1 MIPFNIFGHSKGVNL
16 SDPIVWVDAQ
26 DISTYTLGTASGFG
40 SELVVNGDFGDG
52 LNGWSTNSNAS
63 ASVFNGLARVEVVSS
78 ASGYIFQNVIGLQ
91 SGKTY
96 NITANGYVGTSTKIS
111 LYTAKNGFNDLF
123 SDGVVNINFTATD
136 SDEVVRLY
144 TYGNGTYGEWDNIS
158 VKEVLAYDV
167 TNLDNKGTLGGVMT
181 LVNNVKFANGGFE
194 SWGVSD
200 YISRDLGE
208 PFLTDNSFTFVT
220 TFFLKDITSGSFANR
235 NWFSLLLSDI
245 ENLLTHYKINNNLGS
260 AVRADDISKTDFI
273 NYQLGIH
280 TLIISYNI
288 DSNTL
293 VLLNDNGVSTVF
305 NNVVFDNVV
314 NSKIQLLSAIGY
326 STTNSGQDNPLYDFR
341 LYDKSFTLTEMQ
353 DLQIELN
360 DKYLILGNELVVN
373 GDFNTDSDWSSNGN
387 WIISGGTANYDALNS
402 TRYIAQNITQMKK
415 DVMYQVSFDISG
427 GDARLNF
434 VGRDLD
440 NNNNSTS
447 IFSDIGVN
455 QDLNSSSFFFP
466 NGSYNFNTKCL
477 INTTLFRL
485 FAYIG
490 GTTSAGNGT
499 DFSIDNISVK
509 EILN

>member
-1 MIPFNIFGHSKGVNL
+1 MILVRI
-16 SDPIVWVDAQ
+16 
-26 DISTYTLGTASGFG
+26 YLGT
-40 SELVVNGDFGDG
+40 
-52 LNGWSTNSNAS
+52 
-63 ASVFNGLARVEVVSS
+63 
-78 ASGYIFQNVIGLQ
+78 
-91 SGKTY
+91 
-96 NITANGYVGTSTKIS
+96 
-111 LYTAKNGFNDLF
+111 
-123 SDGVVNINFTATD
+123 
-136 SDEVVRLY
+136 
-144 TYGNGTYGEWDNIS
+144 GTYGELTTCKRKRS
-158 VKEVLAYDV
+158 LAYDV

-181 LVNNVKFANGGFE
+181 LNGSVKFANNGFE

-373 GDFNTDSDWSSNGN
+373 GDFNDGLLEWSTMVLLMLVLLFLM
-387 WIISGGTANYDALNS
+387 ILAN
-402 TRYIAQNITQMKK
+402 
-415 DVMYQVSFDISG
+415 
-427 GDARLNF
+427 
-434 VGRDLD
+434 
-440 NNNNSTS
+440 
-447 IFSDIGVN
+447 
-455 QDLNSSSFFFP
+455 
-466 NGSYNFNTKCL
+466 
-477 INTTLFRL
+477 
-485 FAYIG
+485 
-490 GTTSAGNGT
+490 
-499 DFSIDNISVK
+499 
-509 EILN
+509 ILEK